1 MDYALS
7 EQQQAFRTAAERFAK
22 LKLAPHYQRRAKQ
35 DRIDRALLKEMG
47 GLGLIGVDLP
57 EKYGG
62 LGESSTTSGVIIEQ
76 IAYGDFNAS
85 YVQLLASLMG
95 GMVAQHASPDI
106 AREWLPRVTRG
117 DAIIGLGLTEPRGG
131 SDAANLILRAEK
143 SGNGYRLNGEKTSMS
158 FSDQCDAAVIF
169 ARTGRIED
177 GARGVSAFFVDLNQK
192 GITRTHFDDIGTKP
206 VGRGSVFF
214 DDVFIP
220 AECLMAEE
228 NKGFSKIMSGFDYS
242 RALIGLECIGPA
254 QASVDEAWQY
264 TIGRIAFE
272 RPIAQFQGVSF
283 PLAEAETQLTMM
295 RQLCYYTL
303 SLRDRGLA
311 HTAEAAMCKWYVPKV
326 ACEIISPVPP
336 HPRPLRLH
344 HGPAVQS
351 ALCRCDGPANWRWH
365 RADPETRH
373 RPREGRANS
382 RSVRQTALRECR
394 RPPNKRCSSRTPY
407 RSRPNAASPTDTR

>member
-1 MDYALS
+1 VDTTLN
-7 EQQQAFRTAAERFAK
+7 EQQEAFREAAQRFATE
-22 LKLAPHYQRRAKQ
+22 KLAPHYQKRATKH
-35 DRIDRALLKEMG
+35 RLDRAMLAEMG
-47 GLGLIGVDLP
+47 SLGLIGVDIP
-57 EKYGG
+57 EAYGG
-62 LGESSTTSGVIIEQ
+62 LGESSVTAGLIIEQ
-76 IAYGDFNAS
+76 IAYADFNAS

-95 GMVAQHASPDI
+95 GMVAQHATSDV
-106 AREWLPRVTRG
+106 AKEWLPKVTRG
-117 DAIIGLGLTEPRGG
+117 EAIIGLGLTEPRGG

-158 FSDQCDAAVIF
+158 CSDQCDAAVIF
-169 ARTGRIED
+169 ARTGKVED

-228 NKGFSKIMSGFDYS
+228 NKGFSKIMTGFDYS

-264 TIGRIAFE
+264 SRERTAFE

-295 RQLCYYTL
+295 RQLCFHTL
-303 SLRDRGLA
+303 SLRDRRLP
-311 HTAEAAMCKWYVPKV
+311 HTAEAAMCKWYVPKTT
-326 ACEIISPVPP
+326 CEII
-336 HPRPLRLH
+336 HQCLLT
-344 HGPAVQS
+344 HGHYGYTTDLPFHQRYLDVMGLQIGDGTAQIQKLVIAREKVGRVAVQY
-351 ALCRCDGPANWRWH
+351 AKQDVG
-365 RADPETRH
+365 
-373 RPREGRANS
+373 
-382 RSVRQTALRECR
+382 
-394 RPPNKRCSSRTPY
+394 K
-407 RSRPNAASPTDTR
+407 

>member
-1 MDYALS
+1 MDFALS
-7 EQQQAFRTAAERFAK
+7 EQQQAFRETAQRFARQ
-22 LKLAPHYQRRAKQ
+22 KLAPHYQKRAKQ
-35 DRIDRALLKEMG
+35 DRIDRDMLKEMG
-47 GLGLIGVDLP
+47 ELGLIGVDLP

-62 LGESSTTSGVIIEQ
+62 LGESSATAGIVIEQ

-95 GMVAQHASPDI
+95 GMIAQHASPEI
-106 AREWLPRVTRG
+106 AEQWLPRVTG
-117 DAIIGLGLTEPRGG
+117 GNAIIGLGLTEPRGG

-169 ARTGRIED
+169 ARTGNIED
-177 GARGVSAFFVDLNQK
+177 GAHGVSAFFVDLNQP

-264 TIGRIAFE
+264 STERVAFE
-272 RPIAQFQGVSF
+272 RPIAQYQGVSF

-295 RQLCYYTL
+295 RQLCFYTL
-303 SLRDRGLA
+303 SLRDQRLA

-326 ACEIISPVPP
+326 TCEII
-336 HPRPLRLH
+336 HQCLLT
-344 HGPAVQS
+344 HGHYGYTTDLPFHQRYIDVMGLQIGDGTAQIQKLVIAREKVGRVAVQY
-351 ALCRCDGPANWRWH
+351 AKQ
-365 RADPETRH
+365 PEGAKTTSNKS
-373 RPREGRANS
+373 NS
-382 RSVRQTALRECR
+382 
-394 RPPNKRCSSRTPY
+394 K
-407 RSRPNAASPTDTR
+407 